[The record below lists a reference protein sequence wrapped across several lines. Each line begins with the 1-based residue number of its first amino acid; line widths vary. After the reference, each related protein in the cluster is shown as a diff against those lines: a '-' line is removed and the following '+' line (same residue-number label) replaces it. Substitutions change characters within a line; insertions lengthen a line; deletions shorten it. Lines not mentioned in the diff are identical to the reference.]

1 MSRRKSYP
9 SDITNA
15 RWKLISPLIE
25 ESQSRGRKRSTDL
38 REVINAINYRWST
51 GCTWR
56 MLPHDFPA
64 WETCYTYFDRWR
76 KQGQLWRIREVL
88 LRRSPYIPLD
98 PRQDPREVDSVKH
111 RSGKR
116 RTPKPWHPGDSSPH
130 TAATTIRDSKTPGVN
145 SGRPDR
151 TSSRSDCATM
161 SGPPSGKSAFPSRD
175 SRRVPD

>member
-15 RWKLISPLIE
+15 RWQLISPLVE
-25 ESQSRGRKRSTDL
+25 ESQSRGRRRSTDL

-76 KQGQLWRIREVL
+76 KQGQLWRIREIL
-88 LRRSPYIPLD
+88 LRRSPYVPLD
-98 PRQDPREVDSVKH
+98 PKQDPREGDRVRD

-116 RTPKPWHPGDSSPH
+116 RTQKPWQPADSSPH
-130 TAATTIRDSKTPGVN
+130 AGASRPRDGEARGVQPC
-145 SGRPDR
+145 RPDLKVSQR
-151 TSSRSDCATM
+151 DRGPKAGAVSD
-161 SGPPSGKSAFPSRD
+161 KSAFPSTG

>member
-25 ESQSRGRKRSTDL
+25 ASQSRGRKRSTDL

-76 KQGQLWRIREVL
+76 KQGQLWRIREIL
-88 LRRSPYIPLD
+88 LRRSPYVPLD
-98 PRQDPREVDSVKH
+98 PKQDPRVVDPARP
-111 RSGKR
+111 RSGKH
-116 RTPKPWHPGDSSPH
+116 RTPKPWQPNDSSPH
-130 TAATTIRDSKTPGVN
+130 VGTAPTRDGEPRVVHSSRPESNAGRRNRGANADTI
-145 SGRPDR
+145 SGR
-151 TSSRSDCATM
+151 
-161 SGPPSGKSAFPSRD
+161 SAFPSRH